1 MVRNSTLFY
10 LTLKNIKSLKLIFIV
25 IYAVLQRRTTNMK
38 IDFSKNTLIITL
50 YNPENVSLIWNT
62 IEEMEKKLCKKLD
75 VDEDDFEEFNEIHI
89 DVDDYYEYLAYRRL
103 ILDYTPIY

>member
-1 MVRNSTLFY
+1 
-10 LTLKNIKSLKLIFIV
+10 
-25 IYAVLQRRTTNMK
+25 MK

-50 YNPENVSLIWNT
+50 YNRDDISHIWNT
-62 IEEMEKKLCKKLD
+62 IEEMERLLCKKLS
-75 VDEDDFEEFNEIHI
+75 VDEDDFDELGEIYI

>member
-1 MVRNSTLFY
+1 
-10 LTLKNIKSLKLIFIV
+10 
-25 IYAVLQRRTTNMK
+25 MK

-50 YNPENVSLIWNT
+50 YNPDNIQLIWNT
-62 IEEMEKKLCKKLD
+62 IDEMEKTLCKKLD
-75 VDEDDFEEFNEIHI
+75 ICDDDFEEFNEIHI

>member
-1 MVRNSTLFY
+1 
-10 LTLKNIKSLKLIFIV
+10 
-25 IYAVLQRRTTNMK
+25 MK

-50 YNPENVSLIWNT
+50 YNPDNIQLIWNT
-62 IEEMEKKLCKKLD
+62 IEKMEKTLCKKLN
-75 VDEDDFEEFNEIHI
+75 VDDDDFEEFNEVHI